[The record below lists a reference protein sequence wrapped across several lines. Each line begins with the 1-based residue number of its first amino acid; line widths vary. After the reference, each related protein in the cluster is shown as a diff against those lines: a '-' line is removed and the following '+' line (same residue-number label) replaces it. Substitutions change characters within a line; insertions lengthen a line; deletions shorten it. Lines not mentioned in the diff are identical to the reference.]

1 MSDALDTH
9 WRDFCYRVTYHIVG
23 RLRFLSHKELMRVM
37 VRAFRRARV
46 PVAYSQGY
54 HPHPLFSFGP
64 PRPVGMAGMAEQLD
78 VRCTAAVEPAEL
90 AKAVNA
96 ESPRGLAVVAVAPLA
111 RPAAAIT
118 ASVCSASY
126 ECEWP
131 AAEAPPGAA
140 IAALLA
146 RREIRCSRTTG
157 CGLRSNDIRAGI
169 YDLRWNAPR
178 LQMRLALTPECYVR
192 PQDVLA
198 ALTGWP
204 DERIRRIVLTRT
216 GFHCYGETG
225 ATPEQHAT
233 RNPD

>member
-1 MSDALDTH
+1 MRQTLDTSC
-9 WRDFCYRVTYHIVG
+9 REFCYRITYQILG
-23 RLRFLSHKELMRVM
+23 RLRFLSHKELMRVI
-37 VRAFRRARV
+37 VRVFRRARV

-64 PRPVGMAGMAEQLD
+64 PRPVGMAGIAEQMD
-78 VRCTAAVEPAEL
+78 VRCTAAIEPVQL
-90 AKAVNA
+90 AQEVNA
-96 ESPRGLAVVAVAPLA
+96 ASPHGLAVVAVAPLT

-118 ASVCSASY
+118 ASVSAATY

-131 AAEAPPGAA
+131 RAAVPPGDA
-140 IAALLA
+140 IEALLA
-146 RREIRCSRTTG
+146 RREIVCSRTTG
-157 CGLRSNDIRAGI
+157 RGTRMSDIRPGI
-169 YDLRWNAPR
+169 YELRWNAPV
-178 LQMRLALTPECYVR
+178 LQMRLALTPTCYVR

-204 DERIRRIVLTRT
+204 DDTIRRITLTRT
-216 GFHCYGETG
+216 GFQMETG

>member
-1 MSDALDTH
+1 
-9 WRDFCYRVTYHIVG
+9 
-23 RLRFLSHKELMRVM
+23 MRAM

-64 PRPVGMAGMAEQLD
+64 PRPVGMAGIAEQLD
-78 VRCTAAVEPAEL
+78 VRCTAAIEPAEL
-90 AKAVNA
+90 AARVNA
-96 ESPRGLAVVAVAPLA
+96 ESPRGLAVVAVTPLA

-118 ASVCSASY
+118 ATVCSASY

-131 AAEAPPGAA
+131 AGEAPPCAA
-140 IAALLA
+140 IAAVLA
-146 RREIRCSRTTG
+146 RREVMCSRTTG
-157 CGLRSNDIRAGI
+157 RGTRTSDIRAGI

-178 LQMRLALTPECYVR
+178 LEMRLALTSECYVR

-204 DERIRRIVLTRT
+204 DEIIRRIALTRT
-216 GFHCYGETG
+216 GFHFYGETG
-225 ATPEQHAT
+225 ATLEQHAT